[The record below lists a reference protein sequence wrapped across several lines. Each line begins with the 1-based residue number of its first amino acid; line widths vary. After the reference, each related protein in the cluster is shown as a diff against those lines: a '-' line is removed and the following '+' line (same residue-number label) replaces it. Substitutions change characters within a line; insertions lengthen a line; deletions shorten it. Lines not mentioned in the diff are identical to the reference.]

1 MKKILLLFL
10 SVLTFISCTN
20 TYRNDDFFIIISKK
34 WDISET
40 GYTSY
45 KYLYCVRHYM
55 ISEKKGSFIL
65 GDDYFRSNEN
75 YELGDT
81 IKFIRCTSNKK

>member
-10 SVLTFISCTN
+10 SILTFISCTD
-20 TYRNDDFFIIISKK
+20 TYRNDDFFIILSK
-34 WDISET
+34 ET
-40 GYTSY
+40 GKTSY

-55 ISEKKGSFIL
+55 TLTEKGSFIL
-65 GDDYFRSNEN
+65 GDDNFKSNEN

-81 IKFIRCTSNKK
+81 IKFTRHISN